1 MIEAPKIKAF
11 IDCVTQQMKEGLPFD
26 LNEVPIDEDVFD
38 SDGQIEE
45 ENVDEPFVGQ
55 CFLSEEEA
63 SMFTLIMKKS
73 PKTILIDQDPWMTQA
88 IAKEMPFT
96 KHAFCIWHI
105 TSKFSG
111 WFTSILR
118 GEYSSWC
125 SEFYDLY
132 KLDTVEEFEQQWPL
146 VIGKYKLNE
155 NMHVVGLYKIKEF
168 WVPAY
173 LRDFFFDGMTTMGR
187 SKSINAFIKRF
198 ISSRTCLSQFIKQVD
213 LAIEDVEQKQMHD
226 TMLVKYR
233 GLCLRSL
240 SPLEEQDR
248 RLFTPFSFKKFQEE
262 FGKSF
267 QYLVK
272 EEKQAFFEV
281 KHHKI
286 ALKFRLLIGLRGGV
300 GKSLNLMNSLF
311 HINKKVV
318 PQYDTPM
325 GHGFGM
331 AKNEQ
336 LDKEELHVYN
346 SKTCLAVLKKQ
357 FEPLFDLKSSVSSS
371 YQYQSELALQ
381 KKKFQEYAHYTYQ
394 SLKETILSYLNTIE
408 KMIDER
414 ACHEKV
420 LRITEKDVKDKQE
433 KLPMEKQ
440 ETMIQKS
447 KCSSPGDSSDTKREK
462 QEMKENCSKTF
473 QELKKDYDSFAY
485 KFYYN
490 LARLENQMSR
500 VEYHEGNS
508 KTYLIE
514 LRKQCEAFLT
524 NGNPK
529 SLDLSMFSYYLEV
542 FQKYIL
548 HDIKSMKDI
557 LVRYLND
564 IEKEIDVRAHH
575 EEELARVYD
584 SKARSGTKSKM
595 KDECSK
601 SGNDTH
607 AEGPDIRLSNDIKP
621 LHEVQPTVVYNVNAN
636 DRQHAE
642 QPKFINEGKVD
653 QDAEQCIE
661 NKTTESLNQTLVSE
675 NVCLKKTIEK
685 LQNNFSKLEAQRI
698 AFEIALQHKSNV
710 ESNQCDEVKV
720 KVNFDEIETN
730 NIELEHR
737 VSSLLKD
744 NEHLKLV
751 YKNLFDSIKK
761 TRVQKE
767 NLRATLSEFSVNH
780 IFGKEDSSP
789 NSTNEFEKE
798 SGENICDNAKCEF
811 QTKFVELEK
820 LNLRRILKNLKKTKV
835 VLERQLARKFDGSKA
850 EKDQF
855 LKEINHLRTQLEN
868 LKGKRV
874 ETKLDNSSIL
884 GKPLLLNN
892 ERDQLLKQI
901 AFLESKLAS
910 QDIHSCQKEYHELG
924 TSYNALK
931 VNFDSLNRKRRE
943 TNVSKSSKP
952 KVGVSEKVHTGESSK
967 SFSRRV
973 SQFTTYSLQKDRE
986 FSKKSQSFET
996 FFSQKGFKTR
1006 ASNAKNQS
1014 FETSHFCFTLVKQV
1028 WRPIKESQTF
1038 EVSTSQKSFKTSTL
1052 KGKNQVFVT
1061 PSSRFTPVKQVWRPK
1076 QSHSKSFK
1084 YSKSKMLSMQNKND
1098 SASTINKKGR
1108 FSNDATT
1115 NFWNVSSNDNNKWK
1129 SSSLTRFIT
1138 LHETPSFNNQR
1149 KIKRNFK
1156 SSLIPRE
1163 LFSNETPVSS
1173 SRWNSTSL
1181 HQIYTT
1187 LKWFSKLNR
1196 PVSTML
1202 KWVPKVVV

>member
-1 MIEAPKIKAF
+1 MLSLLLFWCINRDSFSTLTF
-11 IDCVTQQMKEGLPFD
+11 I
-26 LNEVPIDEDVFD
+26 LN
-38 SDGQIEE
+38 
-45 ENVDEPFVGQ
+45 
-55 CFLSEEEA
+55 
-63 SMFTLIMKKS
+63 
-73 PKTILIDQDPWMTQA
+73 
-88 IAKEMPFT
+88 
-96 KHAFCIWHI
+96 
-105 TSKFSG
+105 
-111 WFTSILR
+111 
-118 GEYSSWC
+118 
-125 SEFYDLY
+125 
-132 KLDTVEEFEQQWPL
+132 
-146 VIGKYKLNE
+146 
-155 NMHVVGLYKIKEF
+155 
-168 WVPAY
+168 
-173 LRDFFFDGMTTMGR
+173 
-187 SKSINAFIKRF
+187 
-198 ISSRTCLSQFIKQVD
+198 
-213 LAIEDVEQKQMHD
+213 
-226 TMLVKYR
+226 
-233 GLCLRSL
+233 
-240 SPLEEQDR
+240 
-248 RLFTPFSFKKFQEE
+248 
-262 FGKSF
+262 
-267 QYLVK
+267 
-272 EEKQAFFEV
+272 
-281 KHHKI
+281 
-286 ALKFRLLIGLRGGV
+286 
-300 GKSLNLMNSLF
+300 NSLT
-311 HINKKVV
+311 K
-318 PQYDTPM
+318 
-325 GHGFGM
+325 
-331 AKNEQ
+331 EQ

-420 LRITEKDVKDKQE
+420 LRITEKVVKDKQE
-433 KLPMEKQ
+433 KLEMEKQ
-440 ETMIQKS
+440 ETIIQKS
-447 KCSSPGDSSDTKREK
+447 ECSSTRDSSDTKREK

-473 QELKKDYDSFAY
+473 QELKKVILVLNPRVIFANENEFAFEVLFGEDYDSFAY

-514 LRKQCEAFLT
+514 LRKQ
-524 NGNPK
+524 
-529 SLDLSMFSYYLEV
+529 Y
-542 FQKYIL
+542 
-548 HDIKSMKDI
+548 I

-584 SKARSGTKSKM
+584 SKARRGTKSEM

-601 SGNDTH
+601 SGNDTQ
-607 AEGPDIRLSNDIKP
+607 AE
-621 LHEVQPTVVYNVNAN
+621 E
-636 DRQHAE
+636 
-642 QPKFINEGKVD
+642 NENFLASL
-653 QDAEQCIE
+653 QIE
-661 NKTTESLNQTLVSE
+661 NAHLKQTYKDLYESV
-675 NVCLKKTIEK
+675 
-685 LQNNFSKLEAQRI
+685 QR
-698 AFEIALQHKSNV
+698 SNV

-737 VSSLLKD
+737 VSSLLKE

-789 NSTNEFEKE
+789 SSTNELEKE

-820 LNLRRILKNLKKTKV
+820 VLTQQTKDFDDVKLELSNRTAKFEAYFEKLEKTKV
-835 VLERQLARKFDGSKA
+835 VLERQLARKVDDSKA

-884 GKPLLLNN
+884 GKPPLLNN

-910 QDIHSCQKEYHELG
+910 QDIRSCQKEYHELR

-931 VNFDSLNRKRRE
+931 VKFDSLNRKRRE
-943 TNVSKSSKP
+943 TNISKSSKP

-973 SQFTTYSLQKDRE
+973 SLFTTYSLQKDRE

-1028 WRPIKESQTF
+1028 WRPIKES
-1038 EVSTSQKSFKTSTL
+1038 
-1052 KGKNQVFVT
+1052 
-1061 PSSRFTPVKQVWRPK
+1061 
-1076 QSHSKSFK
+1076 
-1084 YSKSKMLSMQNKND
+1084 
-1098 SASTINKKGR
+1098 
-1108 FSNDATT
+1108 
-1115 NFWNVSSNDNNKWK
+1115 
-1129 SSSLTRFIT
+1129 
-1138 LHETPSFNNQR
+1138 
-1149 KIKRNFK
+1149 
-1156 SSLIPRE
+1156 
-1163 LFSNETPVSS
+1163 
-1173 SRWNSTSL
+1173 
-1181 HQIYTT
+1181 
-1187 LKWFSKLNR
+1187 
-1196 PVSTML
+1196 
-1202 KWVPKVVV
+1202 

>member
-1 MIEAPKIKAF
+1 MESKDTVSSYLDKGEQELQRIKNE
-11 IDCVTQQMKEGLPFD
+11 MKKK
-26 LNEVPIDEDVFD
+26 FD
-38 SDGQIEE
+38 SI
-45 ENVDEPFVGQ
+45 FHH
-55 CFLSEEEA
+55 FH
-63 SMFTLIMKKS
+63 K
-73 PKTILIDQDPWMTQA
+73 
-88 IAKEMPFT
+88 
-96 KHAFCIWHI
+96 CIH
-105 TSKFSG
+105 G
-111 WFTSILR
+111 LRPDWFHQN
-118 GEYSSWC
+118 GEYAFQFLFGA
-125 SEFYDLY
+125 EF
-132 KLDTVEEFEQQWPL
+132 Q
-146 VIGKYKLNE
+146 
-155 NMHVVGLYKIKEF
+155 
-168 WVPAY
+168 
-173 LRDFFFDGMTTMGR
+173 
-187 SKSINAFIKRF
+187 
-198 ISSRTCLSQFIKQVD
+198 
-213 LAIEDVEQKQMHD
+213 
-226 TMLVKYR
+226 
-233 GLCLRSL
+233 
-240 SPLEEQDR
+240 
-248 RLFTPFSFKKFQEE
+248 SFKNIFDNNTD
-262 FGKSF
+262 
-267 QYLVK
+267 
-272 EEKQAFFEV
+272 
-281 KHHKI
+281 H
-286 ALKFRLLIGLRGGV
+286 LK
-300 GKSLNLMNSLF
+300 
-311 HINKKVV
+311 
-318 PQYDTPM
+318 
-325 GHGFGM
+325 
-331 AKNEQ
+331 EQ
-336 LDKEELHVYN
+336 LDNEELHKYD

-357 FEPLFDLKSSVSSS
+357 FEPFFDLKSSLSSS
-371 YQYQSELALQ
+371 YQYQSKLALQ
-381 KKKFQEYAHYTYQ
+381 KKIFQEYAHYTPQ
-394 SLKETILSYLNTIE
+394 SLKETILSYLNSIE
-408 KMIDER
+408 KMIGER
-414 ACHEKV
+414 ACHEEE
-420 LRITEKDVKDKQE
+420 LRITKKYVKDKQE

-473 QELKKDYDSFAY
+473 QELKKVVLVLNPRVLFANENEFAFEVLFGEDYDSFAY

-548 HDIKSMKDI
+548 HDIKSMKDM
-557 LVRYLND
+557 LVRYLNA
-564 IEKEIDVRAHH
+564 IEKEIDARAHH

-584 SKARSGTKSKM
+584 SRVNEKTMQTHAGLVYMVKDKCDNGLVVKTRSETEFEM
-595 KDECSK
+595 KDGCSK
-601 SGNDTH
+601 SGKDTQ
-607 AEGPDIRLSNDIKP
+607 A
-621 LHEVQPTVVYNVNAN
+621 
-636 DRQHAE
+636 
-642 QPKFINEGKVD
+642 EGKVD
-653 QDAEQCIE
+653 RDAEQYLE

-675 NVCLKKTIEK
+675 NDCFKKTIAK
-685 LQNNFSKLEAQRI
+685 LQNDFSKLEAQRI
-698 AFEIALQHKSNV
+698 AFEIALQHKYQENNSLKTLQKENENFLSSLQIENAHLKQTYKDLYESVQRSNV

-730 NIELEHR
+730 NIDLEHR
-737 VSSLLKD
+737 VSSLLKE

-789 NSTNEFEKE
+789 SSTNELEKE
-798 SGENICDNAKCEF
+798 LGENICDNAKCEF

-952 KVGVSEKVHTGESSK
+952 KESVSEKVHTGESLK

-973 SQFTTYSLQKDRE
+973 SQFTTYSLQKDRK

-996 FFSQKGFKTR
+996 FFPQKGFKTR

-1014 FETSHFCFTLVKQV
+1014 FETSHFCFTSVKQV

-1061 PSSRFTPVKQVWRPK
+1061 PSSRFTPVKQV
-1076 QSHSKSFK
+1076 
-1084 YSKSKMLSMQNKND
+1084 
-1098 SASTINKKGR
+1098 
-1108 FSNDATT
+1108 
-1115 NFWNVSSNDNNKWK
+1115 
-1129 SSSLTRFIT
+1129 
-1138 LHETPSFNNQR
+1138 
-1149 KIKRNFK
+1149 
-1156 SSLIPRE
+1156 
-1163 LFSNETPVSS
+1163 
-1173 SRWNSTSL
+1173 
-1181 HQIYTT
+1181 
-1187 LKWFSKLNR
+1187 
-1196 PVSTML
+1196 
-1202 KWVPKVVV
+1202 